1 MSQEAAAPTPGGQLV
16 GGTGNDQAASAAGG
30 PLGAPAN
37 PQTAPRAVISAKAR
51 AKASAPG
58 PSRSDPVNVMMDSLI
73 CIKCAE
79 ATTREG
85 SQPTGGRNPF
95 RRCCIRMNSYGFLRL
110 LWNPMGSY
118 GLQAILGQAQANIV
132 THGEHGLSCAYN
144 AVS

>member
-1 MSQEAAAPTPGGQLV
+1 MHVARLGRILKCANTMLTHPSCNPLLPGLASAGAGALAVVVVVVVDVAAAAAVVAV
-16 GGTGNDQAASAAGG
+16 GCW
-30 PLGAPAN
+30 
-37 PQTAPRAVISAKAR
+37 
-51 AKASAPG
+51 PG
-58 PSRSDPVNVMMDSLI
+58 PSRSDSVNVLMDSLI

-118 GLQAILGQAQANIV
+118 GLLWIPMGSYGDRQTDV
-132 THGEHGLSCAYN
+132 
-144 AVS
+144 